1 MTSHS
6 DGLRRLRNFINGEY
20 VDSVDGRTAPVV
32 NPATGEAYAEA
43 PVSTR
48 FRYLTDVAYSR
59 SGKDSGKEMKQA
71 AYVPPCPEWYGDRE
85 WNVNLWGTYAFT
97 NTEFAVLV
105 EPGQFSGCSCAAW

>member
-43 PVSTR
+43 PVSTAEDVDR
-48 FRYLTDVAYSR
+48 AFRA
-59 SGKDSGKEMKQA
+59 
-71 AYVPPCPEWYGDRE
+71 
-85 WNVNLWGTYAFT
+85 
-97 NTEFAVLV
+97 
-105 EPGQFSGCSCAAW
+105 